1 MLLMV
6 EVLVEDSL
14 CLQICNSSIKMLMK
28 STAISFDYNSNLVVH
43 NLLQA
48 SELEKLANQSRQ
60 LCNGSILTRVK
71 LRVTPLHTWQGTVY
85 FLLT

>member
-1 MLLMV
+1 MSTDMQFINQDAN
-6 EVLVEDSL
+6 E
-14 CLQICNSSIKMLMK
+14 INCNFIFL
-28 STAISFDYNSNLVVH
+28 DYNSNLVVH